1 MPVSQFFPVSNREE
15 GGYITPE
22 GFLAH
27 RLTGTALITAT
38 PSGSTGGLALLD
50 SNGAALQLPAAS
62 IIHDIKFRY
71 YNLAGNPLILATAG
85 VIKVAPLAT
94 SDATL
99 TTTAAA
105 VGRNAAG
112 TALGAATSFAA
123 DTFGHSVIPIQTP
136 VAIATATP
144 LLVFARDSAA
154 AGSASYN
161 MSCADGRGLI
171 MVELFASTR
180 LAPSRFDAFTLS
192 DAVLNSLTPVL
203 G

>member
-22 GFLAH
+22 GFLAN

-38 PSGSTGGLALLD
+38 PSGNSGLALLD
-50 SNGAALQLPAAS
+50 SNGAALQLPANS
-62 IIHDIKFRY
+62 IVHDIKFRY

-85 VIKVAPLAT
+85 VIKVA
-94 SDATL
+94 
-99 TTTAAA
+99 TTANADANSTSVPAA

-112 TALGAATSFAA
+112 TALSTATSFPA
-123 DTFGHSVIPIQTP
+123 DTFGHSAIPLQTP
-136 VAIATATP
+136 VANATAGA
-144 LLVFARDSAA
+144 LFVFARDAVA
-154 AGSASYN
+154 AGTNSFN

-192 DAVLNSLTPVL
+192 DALLATLTPTM